1 MSTQSFE
8 TQYASER
15 LIMNNSSWTIS
26 DYNQF
31 FYNIEIGKVVQDNDS
46 HYFIKNPE
54 YEDDSDD
61 ESEDDSDDELVANG
75 ANGIWLEEEYDGT
88 FKYRTQYYKDKFNK
102 VVAHINVGTRFLYPP
117 SDWLKYAPW
126 VLKSSFATKYLDH

>member
-31 FYNIEIGKVVQDNDS
+31 FYNIEIGMIVIVIVIIMMIMVV
-46 HYFIKNPE
+46 
-54 YEDDSDD
+54 
-61 ESEDDSDDELVANG
+61 
-75 ANGIWLEEEYDGT
+75 
-88 FKYRTQYYKDKFNK
+88 
-102 VVAHINVGTRFLYPP
+102 
-117 SDWLKYAPW
+117 
-126 VLKSSFATKYLDH
+126 